1 MDGNRSE
8 GGRNGTQ
15 VPQSEPW
22 RFPDWQGMIDKL
34 HAEGFKFGLCPS
46 PLSPLSSPLPA
57 TR

>member
-22 RFPDWQGMIDKL
+22 RFPD
-34 HAEGFKFGLCPS
+34 
-46 PLSPLSSPLPA
+46 
-57 TR
+57 